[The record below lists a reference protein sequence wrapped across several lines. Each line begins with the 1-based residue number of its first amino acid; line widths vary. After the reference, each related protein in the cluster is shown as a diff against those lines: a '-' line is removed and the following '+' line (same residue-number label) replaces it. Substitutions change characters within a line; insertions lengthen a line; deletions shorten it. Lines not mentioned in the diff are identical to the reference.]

1 MSKLGRGENMFGADG
16 IGVEF
21 VSDLISAVGDI
32 VQVVMEPPFVYFLL
46 LGLIAIA
53 AKLIRKF
60 VRIKAK

>member
-1 MSKLGRGENMFGADG
+1 MFGEGG

-21 VSDLISAVGDI
+21 ISDLTSAVGDI
-32 VQVVMEPPFVYFLL
+32 VQVIMEPPFVYFMI
-46 LGLIAIA
+46 LGLVAIA